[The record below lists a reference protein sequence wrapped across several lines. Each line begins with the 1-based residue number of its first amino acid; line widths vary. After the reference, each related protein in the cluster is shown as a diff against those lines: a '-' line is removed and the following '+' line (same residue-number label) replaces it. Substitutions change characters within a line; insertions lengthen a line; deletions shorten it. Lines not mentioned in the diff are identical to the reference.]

1 MLEIKGLDK
10 YFNRHKKNQ
19 LHVINQMSLTLED
32 SGLVALLGPS
42 GCGKTTFLNTLGGL
56 DSSKSGSIYLNGEK
70 INSKF
75 MFQVDKMRNLRM
87 GYIFQDYK
95 LIDDKSVFDNIA
107 IVLTMIGIK
116 DKKEIK
122 KRVEYLL
129 DKVGMLRY
137 QRRPAGMLSGGERQ
151 RVGIARALAKDPEII
166 LADEPTGNLDSKNS
180 LEIMKIIKAISKE
193 KLVILVTH
201 EQDLAK
207 FYASRIIEI
216 QDGKIINDYKNDHDD
231 DLDYALD
238 NCLYLKDFKE
248 KEKLSKDITLYSDK
262 KVDAKLDIVI
272 RGNNIYIQSDDLYKI
287 EVLDANS
294 SIEMVDEHY
303 KKIAKKDIDNYQFD
317 FKNIINNQYKRK
329 YSSIINPFQMIIQGF
344 KKVFGFSFIKKLL
357 LIGFFV
363 SAMFIMYS
371 FSTLFSCFVVYD
383 EDFVTKNREYLTIT
397 AKKVTVDDYLK
408 YEGKESV
415 GYLLPGGSTVFM
427 ALNSDDYYQ
436 TSQYPMSFSGSLTS
450 NELVSKKDI
459 IEGRL
464 AENENEIVIDSMVV
478 NTILNGETPGKM
490 RGIFSGKDLLGRTIT
505 LNHMDDFTIVGIV
518 NKVSPSIYVAPSKM
532 FDILASSKKEEHGYR
547 ADTNE
552 KDALEFVDYKLYED
566 KIEIKKGRVPSGDYE
581 VMVNADQAEQMP
593 LNKKIKTKINGQE
606 LTVVGY
612 YYNNRNVHAYLV
624 NSNMIKFNLIST
636 LSDITV
642 YCKDKNACLTEF
654 SKENLNVFDSYEQS
668 REDYMTKNKERL
680 QNTLLISIVILIISF
695 IEIILMIRSSF
706 LSRIKE
712 IGIYRA
718 IGVKRSD
725 IYKMFFGEVFA
736 ITTLASLPG
745 IILMAY
751 ILSKLSTI
759 SMMKNYIYMS
769 PLVVILAIIAVY
781 LFNIVIGLLPVYNTI
796 KKRPAVILARY
807 DLD

>member
-10 YFNRHKKNQ
+10 YFNRHKKNE
-19 LHVINQMSLTLED
+19 LHVIDQMSLTLED
-32 SGLVALLGPS
+32 TGLVALLGPS

-56 DSSKSGSIYLNGEK
+56 DSAKSGAIYLNGEK
-70 INSKF
+70 ITSKF

-95 LIDDKSVFDNIA
+95 LIDDKSVFDNVA

-207 FYASRIIEI
+207 FYASRIISI
-216 QDGKIINDYKNDHDD
+216 QDGKIIDDYENDHED

-248 KEKLSKDITLYSDK
+248 KESLNKDVTLYSDK
-262 KVDAKLDIVI
+262 KTDVKLDIVV
-272 RGNNIYIQSDDLYKI
+272 RGNNIYIQSDDCYKI
-287 EVLDANS
+287 EVIDQNS
-294 SIEMVDEHY
+294 SIEMVNDHY
-303 KKIAKKDIDNYQFD
+303 KKLAKKDIDNYQFD
-317 FKNIINNQYKRK
+317 FKNIINNQYKKK
-329 YSSIINPFQMIIQGF
+329 YSSIIHPWQMIVQGF

-371 FSTLFSCFVVYD
+371 FSTLFSCFVVND

-397 AKKVTVDDYLK
+397 SKKVSVDDYLK
-408 YEGKESV
+408 YENNEAV
-415 GYLLPGGSTVFM
+415 DYLLPGDSSVSM
-427 ALNSDDYYQ
+427 ALNSNDYYQ

-450 NELVSKKDI
+450 NELLRKKDI
-459 IEGRL
+459 VEGRL
-464 AENENEIVIDSMVV
+464 AENEHEIVLDSMVV
-478 NTILNGETPGKM
+478 RTIINGETPAKM
-490 RGIFSGKDLLGRTIT
+490 RGIYSGKDLLGRTVSFK
-505 LNHMDDFTIVGIV
+505 HMEDFTIVGIV
-518 NKVSPSIYVAPSKM
+518 KKTSPSIYVAPNM
-532 FDILASSKKEEHGYR
+532 MLTMLANSDQGNDRHR
-547 ADTNE
+547 AESEDKN
-552 KDALEFVDYKLYED
+552 AVEFVDYQLYQD
-566 KIEIKKGRVPSGDYE
+566 KIDIKKGRVPTSDYE
-581 VMVNADQAEQMP
+581 VMVNEDQAEQMP
-593 LNKKIKTKINGQE
+593 LNKKIKTKINGHE

-612 YYNNRNVHAYLV
+612 YYSNHNVHSYLV
-624 NSNMIKFNLIST
+624 TSNMIKYQLIT
-636 LSDITV
+636 TNSDITL
-642 YCKDKNACLTEF
+642 YCKDKEKCLTEF
-654 SKENLNVFDSYEQS
+654 SKENLNIADSYEKS
-668 REDYMTKNKERL
+668 KEEYMSKNRERL
-680 QNTLLISIVILIISF
+680 QNTLLISVVILIISF

-718 IGVKRSD
+718 IGVKRCD
-725 IYKMFFGEVFA
+725 IYKMFFGEIFA

-745 IILMAY
+745 ILLMAY
-751 ILSKLSTI
+751 ILQKLSAI
-759 SMMKNYIYMS
+759 SLMRLYIYMS
-769 PLVVILAIIAVY
+769 PLVVILAIITVY
-781 LFNIVIGLLPVYNTI
+781 LFNIIIGLLPVYNTI